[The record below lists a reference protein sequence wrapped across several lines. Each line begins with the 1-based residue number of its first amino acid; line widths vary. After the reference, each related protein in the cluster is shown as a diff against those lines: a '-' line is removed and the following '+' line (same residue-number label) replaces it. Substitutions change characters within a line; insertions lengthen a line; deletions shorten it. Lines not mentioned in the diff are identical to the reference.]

1 MAAGFS
7 LRLGREGIAGRL
19 LTFGVKSEWF
29 FRGLALFRS
38 FKAQSPRTMECE
50 GFDGVSLT
58 MTYFHARLCTII
70 GAVLFHGP
78 VRDGKGWFQDAMVVR
93 L

>member
-1 MAAGFS
+1 MTCAG
-7 LRLGREGIAGRL
+7 LAGSIH
-19 LTFGVKSEWF
+19 TFGVKSEWF